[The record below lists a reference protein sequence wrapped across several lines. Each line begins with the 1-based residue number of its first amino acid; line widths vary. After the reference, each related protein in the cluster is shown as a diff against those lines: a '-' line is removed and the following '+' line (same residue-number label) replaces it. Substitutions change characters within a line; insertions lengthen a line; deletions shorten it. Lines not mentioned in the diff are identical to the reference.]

1 MRQLGTV
8 ADERAAQRFADYL
21 LTKGITVSLDT
32 ETDGCRIWVRNEDHL
47 EPARREFA
55 EFVAAPTAP
64 VYEDAARHAEFLRA
78 EERKRVKEAKKNL
91 VDVRTRWRGG
101 VTGRIPLTIL
111 LIAAS
116 VVTAFYT
123 GLGEKESAVAQLA
136 IVPYVIRPP
145 WIHYSLLSESWY
157 REPWRLVT
165 PIFLHFGIMHILF
178 NMLMLLQL
186 GGLIEAARGSW
197 RMLVFVLLIAIPSN
211 IAQYLWSGP
220 QFGGMSGV
228 VYGLFGYIWMKS
240 RYEPGSG
247 FYVSP
252 NTVIWM
258 VGWFVM
264 CLVPKLIPGLAVANA
279 VHATGFAV
287 GIVLGRWPS
296 LWRSFR

>member
-21 LTKGITVSLDT
+21 LTKGITVSLEPDS
-32 ETDGCRIWVRNEDHL
+32 DGCRIWVRNEDHL
-47 EPARREFA
+47 ELARREFA
-55 EFVAAPTAP
+55 EFAAAPNAP

-78 EERKRVKEAKKNL
+78 EERKRVKEAKKNF

-101 VTGRIPLTIL
+101 VTGRIPVTIL

-123 GLGEKESAVAQLA
+123 DLGKKESAVINLSIDYYRITIHDGTRETRLEGAWRAQ
-136 IVPYVIRPP
+136 
-145 WIHYSLLSESWY
+145 
-157 REPWRLVT
+157 PWRILT
-165 PIFLHFGIMHILF
+165 PIFLHFGFMHILF

-186 GGLIEAARGSW
+186 GGLIESVRGSW
-197 RMLVFVLLIAIPSN
+197 RYLAFVLLIAIPSN
-211 IAQYLWSGP
+211 IVQYLWSGP
-220 QFGGMSGV
+220 GFGGMSGV

-247 FYVSP
+247 FYVTP

-264 CLVPKLIPGLAVANA
+264 CLFQIIPGVANA
-279 VHATGFAV
+279 VHATGFVV
-287 GIVLGRWPS
+287 GIILGRWPS
-296 LWRSFR
+296 LWRSLR